1 MSLVQCHLVYACISW
16 YYNLT
21 NNLKHKLQ
29 VLQNKMVRFIL
40 DKGNREHIGQT
51 EFIQINCT
59 NIDNRVKQIGL
70 NIVHKLYYLK
80 KPEYLL
86 CNFIRTNNSH
96 SHNTRNFLLIL
107 KFLCLQTILLCPILF
122 HIIWLK
128 LGMSYQMI

>member
-1 MSLVQCHLVYACISW
+1 
-16 YYNLT
+16 
-21 NNLKHKLQ
+21 
-29 VLQNKMVRFIL
+29 MVRFIL

-96 SHNTRNFLLIL
+96 SHNTRNSPFNFKIPMSTNNTVVPNSFSYNMVKAWNVLPNDIKNITGHQQFKLRLKRYLINQ
-107 KFLCLQTILLCPILF
+107 CV
-122 HIIWLK
+122 
-128 LGMSYQMI
+128 

>member
-1 MSLVQCHLVYACISW
+1 
-16 YYNLT
+16 
-21 NNLKHKLQ
+21 
-29 VLQNKMVRFIL
+29 MVRFIL

-86 CNFIRTNNSH
+86 CNFIRANNSH
-96 SHNTRNFLLIL
+96 IQNTWNFFI
-107 KFLCLQTILLCPILF
+107 KFLN
-122 HIIWLK
+122 
-128 LGMSYQMI
+128 SYVYELYCCAQFFFI